1 MSYDLD
7 VPECLL
13 GSLLAVEGVRNSV
26 TILNGP
32 TGCKYY
38 PSSMSED
45 ACSRDVAY
53 NPYIYSNEF
62 FIGQSRIPCTHIDG
76 NDLVMGTGGKVRRIA
91 EIVESLKPDVIGMVN
106 SPGAA
111 LIGSKLDIGSNCSIP
126 VVTSESPGYSDTFGK
141 GFQDV
146 IVKLLEVFAK
156 GERHV
161 RPMTVNLIGLS
172 MYQLGW
178 KDSIAELRSLLESC
192 GIKVIAVAGVG
203 WSVEDIA
210 ESVNAS
216 VNVML
221 FRNIGDRIAEWYGDN
236 YSMPCVESPCGIP
249 LGFDQTELW
258 IKTVCDVLR
267 CDSAPALKR
276 IGEARARAAAE
287 IKRFN
292 LHTGLPS
299 GCTFSVSG
307 CGPMVYSVVTI
318 LHSYLGMIPVAVE
331 TSDDSM
337 DAEISRYL
345 SENDIDVADDAFD
358 VPADIFFGSAPMIA
372 SLTFRGIVGKGV
384 NTEYPGMKSVQ
395 ISEEPLLG
403 IDGTMRLLD
412 MTLNA
417 LEMTL

>member
-1 MSYDLD
+1 MPYDLD

-53 NPYIYSNEF
+53 NPYTYSNEF

-111 LIGSKLDIGSNCSIP
+111 LIGSRLDIGSNCSIP

-146 IVKLLEVFAK
+146 IVKLLEIFAK

-178 KDSIAELRSLLESC
+178 KDSIAELRSLLGSC
-192 GIKVIAVAGVG
+192 GIDVIAVAGVG

-221 FRNIGDRIAEWYGDN
+221 FRNIGDRIAEWYDDN
-236 YSMPCVESPCGIP
+236 RSIPCVESPCGVP

-258 IKTVCDVLR
+258 IKTVCDALK
-267 CDSAPALKR
+267 CDSTPALKR
-276 IGEARARAAAE
+276 IGEARVRTADN
-287 IKRFN
+287 IWGH
-292 LHTGLPS
+292 LLP
-299 GCTFSVSG
+299 G
-307 CGPMVYSVVTI
+307 
-318 LHSYLGMIPVAVE
+318 
-331 TSDDSM
+331 
-337 DAEISRYL
+337 
-345 SENDIDVADDAFD
+345 
-358 VPADIFFGSAPMIA
+358 
-372 SLTFRGIVGKGV
+372 
-384 NTEYPGMKSVQ
+384 
-395 ISEEPLLG
+395 
-403 IDGTMRLLD
+403 
-412 MTLNA
+412 
-417 LEMTL
+417 